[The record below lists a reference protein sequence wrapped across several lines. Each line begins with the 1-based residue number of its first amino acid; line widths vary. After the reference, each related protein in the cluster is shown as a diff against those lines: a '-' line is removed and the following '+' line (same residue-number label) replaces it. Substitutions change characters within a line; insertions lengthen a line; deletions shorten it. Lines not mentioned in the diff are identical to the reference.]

1 MYEFILRKHHKDVY
15 DIYKDG
21 SRIRDENDF
30 CVKID
35 EGNKRVA
42 FFNAWTAHKL
52 VNVNDIIYQLLELL
66 SLIKTNDEGSDEGA
80 SNWEVIRGYDDYV
93 INIAL
98 RKKLEKLK

>member
-1 MYEFILRKHHKDVY
+1 MYEFILRKDHKNVY
-15 DIYKDG
+15 NIYKDNK
-21 SRIRDENDF
+21 RIRDENDF

-35 EGNKRVA
+35 EENKRVV

-66 SLIKTNDEGSDEGA
+66 NLMKTNNEGA
-80 SNWEVIRGYDDYV
+80 SNWEVIKGYDEYV

-98 RKKLEKLK
+98 RKKLEK